1 MDEVHR
7 PVERVQEPA
16 RSVILFV
23 LNLFLGL
30 DGMPGEVLADG
41 RDELALGGHVGGRHE
56 VAAG

>member
-7 PVERVQEPA
+7 PVEGVQEPP
-16 RSVILFV
+16 RPVILFV

-30 DGMPGEVLADG
+30 DGMSGEVIADG
-41 RDELALGGHVGGRHE
+41 RDELALGSHIGGRDE